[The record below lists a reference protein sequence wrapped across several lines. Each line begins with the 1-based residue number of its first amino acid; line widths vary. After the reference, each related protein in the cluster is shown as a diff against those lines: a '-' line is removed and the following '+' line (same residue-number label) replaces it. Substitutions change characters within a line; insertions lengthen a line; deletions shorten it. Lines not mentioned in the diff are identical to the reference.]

1 MMETKLKTLDFSTK
15 FDEIK
20 NRLVEYRQKLPFF
33 LAKLNIH
40 SALAVAGAVGPLL
53 LTIGDLTAAM
63 SNPNYSLVRNS
74 ISSLALTGIGWLQ
87 TIGFLALGLL
97 VEIFVTGLMF
107 NIKRQKWFHLGI
119 AILVF
124 FGFGMLLIGAFHTDP
139 VGIAQRTTEGR
150 IHGYIATTA
159 FTLFPF
165 AVLCL
170 LPSIKRD
177 NNWKEF
183 YNYSKATFIAALF
196 FLVITRIFQEKS
208 GWFGL
213 AERLLVANMI
223 LWVEVIA
230 VRLFIISLKR
240 GEGTKPKPETREDF

>member
-1 MMETKLKTLDFSTK
+1 MEQKNGAGSLKINT
-15 FDEIK
+15 DEIK
-20 NRLVEYRQKLPFF
+20 LKVSDYKQEMVSFF
-33 LAKLNIH
+33 SRWNIH
-40 SALAVAGAVGPLL
+40 TALAIAGVVGPLM
-53 LTIGDLTAAM
+53 LTLGDLTAGLAD
-63 SNPNYSLVRNS
+63 PDYSLVTNS

-97 VEIFVTGLMF
+97 VEIFTAGLMF
-107 NIKRQKWFHLGI
+107 NVKRYKWFHAGI

-124 FGFGMLLIGAFHTDP
+124 FGFAMLLIGAFHTDV
-139 VGIAQRTTEGR
+139 VGAARTTEGR

-170 LPSIKRD
+170 LPSLKRD
-177 NNWKEF
+177 ANWKDLYLYSLVTF
-183 YNYSKATFIAALF
+183 YVALF
-196 FLVITRIFQEKS
+196 MLVLTRIFQETS

-223 LWVEVIA
+223 LWVEVAA
-230 VRLFIISLKR
+230 VRLFMLSLKR
-240 GEGTKPKPETREDF
+240 GEEKKLKPTTAAEQ